1 MFWLRPETAMW
12 RELDIRAMQQFEFLS
27 PSLDFGCGD
36 GVFSF
41 IRSGGMFDPSYDA
54 FRSVSNLEQFFEN
67 ADVFD
72 SFDNAKKPIVI
83 QKPTYMIDVGFD
95 HKENLLKKA
104 EQLDFYGSLKQGDA
118 NKKLPFKENS
128 FNSVFSNIVYWL
140 DEPEMVIKEIA
151 RILSPGGKVCL
162 MLPNDT
168 LPEFSFYNE
177 LYLKSKNVKWKFLE
191 KLDRGRFSA
200 NIRHART
207 KQTWEKMF
215 NSSEL
220 KIIDHVSHLSD
231 TTVKIWDVG
240 LRPLFPV
247 LLKMT
252 NSLDKENLLKI
263 KQEWIETL
271 REFLEPIILMDDE
284 LGEGVAPAFHCYILE
299 K

>member
-27 PSLDFGCGD
+27 PSLDLGCGD

-41 IRSGGMFDPSYDA
+41 IRSGGMFDQSYDA

-67 ADVFD
+67 VDVFD
-72 SFDNAKKPIVI
+72 SFDNTKKPIVV
-83 QKPTYMIDVGFD
+83 QKPAYEIDLGFD

-104 EQLDFYGSLKQGDA
+104 DQLNFYRSLRQGDA
-118 NKKLPFKENS
+118 NKQLPFKDNS

-140 DEPEMVIKEIA
+140 DEPDLVINEIA

-207 KQTWEKMF
+207 QQAWEKMF
-215 NSSEL
+215 NNSEL
-220 KIIDHVSHLSD
+220 KINEHVSHLSD
-231 TTVKIWDVG
+231 TTVKIWDIG

-284 LGEGVAPAFHCYILE
+284 LGEGLAPAFHCYILE